1 MNKYLFLSQE
11 THLRPILLPSLFLL
25 LLLLQSAGVRAQMSM
40 DTAAV
45 SALLEKGNQLRTSRK
60 VKEALPVYESALVLC
75 DSSTTGWDRRS
86 QIWYFKAVCYD
97 QWPKLDTAILC
108 LREARRIRQQVLAD
122 TGSVQLANI
131 YTRFGLAFHL
141 QTTMMDSALY
151 YLRLSERMLTR
162 LKMENSVAMG
172 NVYRNFGNVNR
183 DIANYTEA
191 IAAYQKSY
199 AINEAQPKPSQDV
212 LYALTY
218 SIGTTYRAMGNA
230 EEARKYQEKAL
241 PMAREFKDKQRISNC
256 IKELAWCDYL
266 EYKFQDAE
274 RGFREVLKIRTELY
288 GADDVR
294 LADPYS
300 DLGNVLTKQY
310 KFAEAKPLL
319 EKAIQLAEK
328 RYPPKHPGLS
338 QLYSNQAV
346 ALMDMGLFEE
356 GLVFS
361 EKALQ
366 GENLSEDKRR
376 HFLAVKASMLS
387 NLRRYPETITLLN
400 QVLAITEATAGGD
413 PNNTLQIV
421 ALLLKN
427 HRQLQ
432 QTQKVLDIG
441 LPYLQRS
448 DREKASLNPVH
459 LSLLHSEIAGA
470 QSDLGL
476 REAADKNFAKAL
488 EIMGIPAPLTDQQ
501 DVELSYALRTYILY
515 RLIDLE
521 TRANEG
527 DKDRAA
533 EWLRLSQWAHQQLMR
548 HYFEITNPEGR
559 ISLLNFNAD
568 IFTAGTKA
576 LMYFGKSEQAFYRAE
591 QGKACNIA
599 SQWTSRFLAPPDGL
613 PKEWIEQETALQNDI
628 FRLREILGQKTTGKS
643 DLQEQLYAQQMAL
656 HGLQQKMKAA
666 FPDYFARRYGQP
678 DLSLA
683 ALRSK
688 VLDKETVLLE
698 YLLRPSEVT
707 VLAVTQDTIMAWS
720 IQPDMQVFDLVQRF
734 HHAMLHPNRTS
745 PAPLDTLRT
754 SARRLYELLL
764 EKPLQALGP
773 DIRRLLIVSDSYFS
787 NLSFAALLSEP
798 VAHNRYEVWPFVGKK
813 YAIQYAPSAAM
824 LLQLEQKADAPKNY
838 AGIFAGFAP
847 AYNESK
853 EILEGR
859 LNTRL
864 TREGEYDLPYIK
876 DEVNK
881 LVELT
886 GGKAW
891 VGEAATETA
900 FRNEA
905 PGYCVLHCAMHA
917 VTNEIQSDFSKLLFT
932 AGPKD
937 APPEADGDLHLA
949 ELAFIPL
956 SAEMVVLSAC
966 KTAVGLAGNAE
977 VANSLA
983 NGFHALGIPSV
994 IASQWPADDQQTLP
1008 FMLSFYKHLKA
1019 GLPKDLAIQKAQA
1032 DCLQRSR
1039 ELRELAHPYYWAPF
1053 ILTGSRR
1060 ALKF

>member
-1 MNKYLFLSQE
+1 
-11 THLRPILLPSLFLL
+11 
-25 LLLLQSAGVRAQMSM
+25 
-40 DTAAV
+40 
-45 SALLEKGNQLRTSRK
+45 
-60 VKEALPVYESALVLC
+60 
-75 DSSTTGWDRRS
+75 
-86 QIWYFKAVCYD
+86 
-97 QWPKLDTAILC
+97 
-108 LREARRIRQQVLAD
+108 
-122 TGSVQLANI
+122 
-131 YTRFGLAFHL
+131 
-141 QTTMMDSALY
+141 
-151 YLRLSERMLTR
+151 
-162 LKMENSVAMG
+162 
-172 NVYRNFGNVNR
+172 
-183 DIANYTEA
+183 
-191 IAAYQKSY
+191 
-199 AINEAQPKPSQDV
+199 
-212 LYALTY
+212 
-218 SIGTTYRAMGNA
+218 
-230 EEARKYQEKAL
+230 
-241 PMAREFKDKQRISNC
+241 
-256 IKELAWCDYL
+256 
-266 EYKFQDAE
+266 
-274 RGFREVLKIRTELY
+274 
-288 GADDVR
+288 
-294 LADPYS
+294 
-300 DLGNVLTKQY
+300 
-310 KFAEAKPLL
+310 
-319 EKAIQLAEK
+319 
-328 RYPPKHPGLS
+328 
-338 QLYSNQAV
+338 
-346 ALMDMGLFEE
+346 
-356 GLVFS
+356 
-361 EKALQ
+361 
-366 GENLSEDKRR
+366 
-376 HFLAVKASMLS
+376 
-387 NLRRYPETITLLN
+387 
-400 QVLAITEATAGGD
+400 
-413 PNNTLQIV
+413 
-421 ALLLKN
+421 
-427 HRQLQ
+427 
-432 QTQKVLDIG
+432 
-441 LPYLQRS
+441 
-448 DREKASLNPVH
+448 
-459 LSLLHSEIAGA
+459 
-470 QSDLGL
+470 
-476 REAADKNFAKAL
+476 
-488 EIMGIPAPLTDQQ
+488 
-501 DVELSYALRTYILY
+501 
-515 RLIDLE
+515 
-521 TRANEG
+521 
-527 DKDRAA
+527 
-533 EWLRLSQWAHQQLMR
+533 
-548 HYFEITNPEGR
+548 
-559 ISLLNFNAD
+559 
-568 IFTAGTKA
+568 
-576 LMYFGKSEQAFYRAE
+576 
-591 QGKACNIA
+591 
-599 SQWTSRFLAPPDGL
+599 
-613 PKEWIEQETALQNDI
+613 
-628 FRLREILGQKTTGKS
+628 
-643 DLQEQLYAQQMAL
+643 
-656 HGLQQKMKAA
+656 
-666 FPDYFARRYGQP
+666 
-678 DLSLA
+678 
-683 ALRSK
+683 
-688 VLDKETVLLE
+688 
-698 YLLRPSEVT
+698 
-707 VLAVTQDTIMAWS
+707 
-720 IQPDMQVFDLVQRF
+720 
-734 HHAMLHPNRTS
+734 MLHPNRTS